1 MAYGKI
7 KSDALIYDNGGT
19 DVEITIST
27 IPTTAQ
33 VAAKADASALAAK
46 ADLVGGKLATSQI
59 PDIALT
65 TYLGAAANQ
74 TAMLAFTGQLGDWCS
89 RSDLGTTFIITGSD
103 PTSLA
108 SWTELT
114 YPAAA
119 APTIDAGN
127 FNTSGSLV
135 STSQTFDGG
144 SFD

>member
-7 KSDALIYDNGGT
+7 KSDALIYDDGGS
-19 DVEITIST
+19 DVEIVIST
-27 IPTTAQ
+27 LPTAAQ

-46 ADLVGGKLATSQI
+46 ADLIGGKLDTSQI
-59 PDIALT
+59 PDIAIT

-74 TAMLAFTGQLGDWCS
+74 TAMLAFTGQSGDWCS
-89 RSDLGTTFIITGSD
+89 RSDVGTTFIITGSD
-103 PTSLA
+103 PTLIT

-114 YPAAA
+114 YPAA

-127 FNTSGSLV
+127 FNTGGSLV